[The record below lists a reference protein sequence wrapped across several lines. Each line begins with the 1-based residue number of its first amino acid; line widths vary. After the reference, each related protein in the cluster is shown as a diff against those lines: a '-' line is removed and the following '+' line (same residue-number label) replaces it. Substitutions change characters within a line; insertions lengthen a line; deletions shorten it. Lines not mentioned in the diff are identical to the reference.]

1 MSGISSGQ
9 KNAFVQAIK
18 RRQRHIWPWAKRYGI
33 EAFRLYDADQ
43 GDIPI
48 ELDVYGNYLHLCE
61 IERPDSGSAIYGA
74 EWRTIMS
81 DLAARTLGVPSE
93 RTVTKLRPRRRGGEA
108 TSEQALPSESITIW
122 INEAALRFKV
132 NLTDYL
138 DTGLFLHHRVTR
150 GMVADLAM
158 NRNVLNLFSYTGAFS
173 VYAAAGGAASTTSV
187 DLSGT
192 YLRWAREN
200 MEENGAIG
208 GMHRYVQSDVLTFL
222 QEQKQTNTRYDLI
235 VCDPPT
241 FSNSRSMNGVFD
253 NKRDHPGLIRDCLSL
268 LSARGQLL
276 FSSNASGFR
285 LAFND
290 PGAPRP
296 IDLTNETTPED
307 FARSRPHRAWLFD
320 MSSTPA
326 RVKREQPD
334 GNASY
339 RPDKST
345 GRPQAR
351 KRRSNRR

>member
-1 MSGISSGQ
+1 MSGIPSGQ

-61 IERPDSGSAIYGA
+61 IERPDSGSAVYGA
-74 EWRTIMS
+74 EWRAIMS
-81 DLAARTLGVPSE
+81 DLAARTLGVPAE

-108 TSEQALPSESITIW
+108 TNEQVLPDQNITIW

-150 GMVADLAM
+150 GMVADLSI
-158 NRNVLNLFSYTGAFS
+158 NRNVLNLFAYTGSFS

-187 DLSGT
+187 DLSGN
-192 YLRWAREN
+192 YLSWAKEN

-208 GMHRYVQSDVLTFL
+208 GMHRYVQGDVSTFL
-222 QEQKQTNTRYDLI
+222 QEQKQSNTRYDLI
-235 VCDPPT
+235 ICDPPT
-241 FSNSRSMNGVFD
+241 FSNSRSMTGVFD
-253 NKRDHPGLIRDCLSL
+253 NNRDHPGLIRDCLAL
-268 LSARGQLL
+268 LSANGQLL

-285 LAFND
+285 LAFD
-290 PGAPRP
+290 DAGAPRP
-296 IDLTNETTPED
+296 VNLTNETIPED
-307 FARSRPHRAWLFD
+307 FARSRPHQLWMFD
-320 MSSTPA
+320 MSNAPA
-326 RVKREQPD
+326 RVRRGQP
-334 GNASY
+334 GGTASS
-339 RPDKST
+339 RPEKSAD
-345 GRPQAR
+345 RAQAR
-351 KRRSNRR
+351 KRRPRRR